1 MTKKITKARNFTFI
15 IYPES
20 IPEDWKDC
28 LEKLDVPMAI
38 SPLHDKDETE
48 RKNLTEDEQKR
59 VDKGEK
65 IYKKEHYHV
74 LYIARNPVTTESV
87 RKKIKR
93 ALGNKSL
100 SHIEIVDGVE
110 SVYKYLTHE
119 SKDAIKKN
127 KHKYDSQ
134 DIIHLND
141 FDIDRY
147 IFLDESQK
155 RSLKNTLLQ
164 IVKKE
169 HIVNVI
175 DLMCFLEQYG
185 EEKYDIENM
194 NYVHDVVTANS
205 GSFRLW
211 FEGNYQCGY
220 RAKYAQVINSVTGEV
235 MNDNDQKN
243 ENEIVCWE
251 VLILEDEKTI
261 KEQIQDFYLN
271 GGTYDEEEI
280 DFGEPKGSEEFQ

>member
-20 IPEDWKDC
+20 IPEDWSTC

-59 VDKGEK
+59 VENGGKV
-65 IYKKEHYHV
+65 YKKAHYHV
-74 LYIARNPVTTESV
+74 LYIAKNPVTIESV
-87 RKKIKR
+87 RNKIKR
-93 ALGNKSL
+93 ALGSKAL
-100 SHIEIVDGVE
+100 SHVEVVDGIE

-119 SKDAIKKN
+119 SKDAIEKN
-127 KHKYDSQ
+127 KHKYDSK

-141 FDIDRY
+141 FDIERY
-147 IFLDESQK
+147 VFLDESQK

-164 IVKKE
+164 VVKTE

-175 DLMCFLEQYG
+175 DLISFLEMYG
-185 EEKYDIENM
+185 EEYGIENM
-194 NYVHDVVTANS
+194 NYVQDVITSNANA
-205 GSFRLW
+205 FRLW

-220 RAKYAQVINSVTGEV
+220 RARYSRIIDSETGE
-235 MNDNDQKN
+235 
-243 ENEIVCWE
+243 
-251 VLILEDEKTI
+251 I
-261 KEQIQDFYLN
+261 K
-271 GGTYDEEEI
+271 
-280 DFGEPKGSEEFQ
+280 

>member
-74 LYIARNPVTTESV
+74 LYIAKNPVSLESIRNKV
-87 RKKIKR
+87 KR
-93 ALGNKSL
+93 ALGDKAI
-100 SHIEIVDGVE
+100 SHVEIVDGIE
-110 SVYKYLTHE
+110 SLYKYLTHE

-127 KHKYDSQ
+127 KHKYDKQ
-134 DIIHLND
+134 DIVHLND

-147 IFLDESQK
+147 VFLDESQK

-175 DLMCFLEQYG
+175 DLMCYLEMYG
-185 EEKYDIENM
+185 KEEYEIENM
-194 NYVHDVVTANS
+194 DYVQDVISSSAGT
-205 GSFRLW
+205 FRL
-211 FEGNYQCGY
+211 
-220 RAKYAQVINSVTGEV
+220 
-235 MNDNDQKN
+235 
-243 ENEIVCWE
+243 
-251 VLILEDEKTI
+251 
-261 KEQIQDFYLN
+261 
-271 GGTYDEEEI
+271 
-280 DFGEPKGSEEFQ
+280 

>member
-1 MTKKITKARNFTFI
+1 D
-15 IYPES
+15 E
-20 IPEDWKDC
+20 
-28 LEKLDVPMAI
+28 
-38 SPLHDKDETE
+38 DETE
-48 RKNLTEDEQKR
+48 RKFEELTEDEKQI
-59 VDKGEK
+59 VNNGGK
-65 IYKKEHYHV
+65 IYKKAHYHV

-155 RSLKNTLLQ
+155 RSLKNDLLS

-175 DLMCFLEQYG
+175 DLMSFLDIYG
-185 EEKYDIENM
+185 EEYGIDNM
-194 NYVHDVVTANS
+194 NYVQDVITSNAS
-205 GSFRLW
+205 AFRLW

-220 RAKYAQVINSVTGEV
+220 RARYSRIIDSETGE
-235 MNDNDQKN
+235 
-243 ENEIVCWE
+243 
-251 VLILEDEKTI
+251 I
-261 KEQIQDFYLN
+261 K
-271 GGTYDEEEI
+271 
-280 DFGEPKGSEEFQ
+280 

>member
-20 IPEDWKDC
+20 IPEDWQSL
-28 LEKLDVPMAI
+28 LEKIDIPMAI

-48 RKNLTEDEQKR
+48 RKDLTEDEQKIIEDGGK
-59 VDKGEK
+59 V
-65 IYKKEHYHV
+65 YKKPHYHV
-74 LYIARNPVTTESV
+74 LYVAKNAVTLESV
-87 RKKIKR
+87 RNKIKR
-93 ALGNKSL
+93 ALGNKAL
-100 SHIEIVDGVE
+100 SHVEIVDGIE

-141 FDIDRY
+141 FDIERY

-155 RSLKNTLLQ
+155 RSLKNDLLS
-164 IVKKE
+164 IVKNE

-175 DLMCFLEQYG
+175 DLMSFLDIYG
-185 EEKYDIENM
+185 EEYGIDNM
-194 NYVHDVVTANS
+194 NYVQDVITSNAS
-205 GSFRLW
+205 AFRLW

-220 RAKYAQVINSVTGEV
+220 RARYSRIIDSETGE
-235 MNDNDQKN
+235 
-243 ENEIVCWE
+243 
-251 VLILEDEKTI
+251 I
-261 KEQIQDFYLN
+261 K
-271 GGTYDEEEI
+271 
-280 DFGEPKGSEEFQ
+280 

>member
-1 MTKKITKARNFTFI
+1 MTKQITKARNFTFI

-20 IPEDWKDC
+20 IPEDWELY

-48 RKNLTEDEQKR
+48 RKIEDLTEDEQVIINNGGK
-59 VDKGEK
+59 V
-65 IYKKEHYHV
+65 YKKPHYHV
-74 LYIARNPVTTESV
+74 LYIAKNPVTTESI

-119 SKDAIKKN
+119 SKDAIRKN
-127 KHKYDSQ
+127 KHKYDSE

-141 FDIDRY
+141 FDIERY

-155 RSLKNTLLQ
+155 RTLKNDLLT
-164 IVKKE
+164 IVKTK

-175 DLMCFLEQYG
+175 DLMSFLDMYG
-185 EEKYDIENM
+185 EEYGIDNM
-194 NYVHDVVTANS
+194 NYVQDVITSNAS
-205 GSFRLW
+205 AFRLW

-220 RAKYAQVINSVTGEV
+220 RAIYSKTINPETGE
-235 MNDNDQKN
+235 
-243 ENEIVCWE
+243 
-251 VLILEDEKTI
+251 I
-261 KEQIQDFYLN
+261 K
-271 GGTYDEEEI
+271 
-280 DFGEPKGSEEFQ
+280 

>member
-1 MTKKITKARNFTFI
+1 MTKQITKARNFTFI
-15 IYPES
+15 IYPDS
-20 IPEDWKDC
+20 IPEDWELC

-38 SPLHDKDETE
+38 SPLHDEDETE
-48 RKNLTEDEQKR
+48 RKFEELTEDEKQI
-59 VDKGEK
+59 VNNGGK
-65 IYKKEHYHV
+65 IYKKAHYHV

-155 RSLKNTLLQ
+155 RSLKNDLLS

-175 DLMCFLEQYG
+175 DLMSFLDMYG
-185 EEKYDIENM
+185 EEYGIENM
-194 NYVHDVVTANS
+194 NYVQDVITSNAS
-205 GSFRLW
+205 AFRLW

-220 RAKYAQVINSVTGEV
+220 RARYSTIINSETGE
-235 MNDNDQKN
+235 
-243 ENEIVCWE
+243 
-251 VLILEDEKTI
+251 I
-261 KEQIQDFYLN
+261 K
-271 GGTYDEEEI
+271 
-280 DFGEPKGSEEFQ
+280 

>member
-1 MTKKITKARNFTFI
+1 MTKQITKARNFTFI

-20 IPEDWKDC
+20 IPEDWVSR
-28 LEKLDVPMAI
+28 LERIDVPIAI

-48 RKNLTEDEQKR
+48 RKYEELTEDEQK
-59 VDKGEK
+59 VIDNGGE
-65 IYKKEHYHV
+65 IYKKAHYHV
-74 LYIARNPVTTESV
+74 LYIAKNPVTSESV

-100 SHIEIVDGVE
+100 SHIEIVDGIE

-141 FDIDRY
+141 FDIERY

-155 RSLKNTLLQ
+155 RSLKNDLLS
-164 IVKKE
+164 IVKNE

-175 DLMCFLEQYG
+175 DLVSFLDIYG
-185 EEKYDIENM
+185 EEYGIDNM
-194 NYVHDVVTANS
+194 NYVQDVITSNAS
-205 GSFRLW
+205 AFRLW

-220 RAKYAQVINSVTGEV
+220 RARYSRIIDSETGE
-235 MNDNDQKN
+235 
-243 ENEIVCWE
+243 
-251 VLILEDEKTI
+251 I
-261 KEQIQDFYLN
+261 K
-271 GGTYDEEEI
+271 
-280 DFGEPKGSEEFQ
+280 